1 LKIKLFDPRPDPEN
15 REWLSFFLLPVSG
28 KKYFRFAGG
37 KAEKEQFMHI
47 VCCLKQVPDTAEVK
61 IDPETNTLVREGV
74 ESILNPYDLVA
85 VEMAVQLK
93 EAHDCRVSAV
103 CMGPP
108 QAENVLRQAL
118 SLGID
123 AGILLSDRSF
133 AGADTLATSYTLAQA
148 VQTLNQELE
157 VNLVLCGKQA
167 IDGDTAQTGPG
178 IATRMGFTQFTYVTS
193 VDLVDPERKQ
203 IRIRR
208 KVEGGQ
214 EVLQGTMPAL
224 LTVELELAEPRR
236 ASLPNLMSSLRQTVQ
251 VWDKEAI
258 GGEVEK
264 LGIKGSPTWVRR
276 IGAPPPKESGPRF
289 EAADGVS
296 EAVTLGLET
305 LLADGFM
312 AEEFGLESE

>member
-1 LKIKLFDPRPDPEN
+1 
-15 REWLSFFLLPVSG
+15 
-28 KKYFRFAGG
+28 
-37 KAEKEQFMHI
+37 MHI

-85 VEMAVQLK
+85 VEMAVRLK
-93 EAHDCRVSAV
+93 EEHDCRVSAV

-108 QAENVLRQAL
+108 QAESVLRQAL

-123 AGILLSDRSF
+123 SGILLSDRAF

-148 VQTLNQELE
+148 VETLSQESE
-157 VNLVLCGKQA
+157 VSLVICGKQA

-178 IATRMGFTQFTYVTS
+178 IATRLGFTQFTYVTGVDS
-193 VDLVDPERKQ
+193 VDPGQKQ

-214 EVLQGTMPAL
+214 EVLQGSMPAL

-236 ASLPNLMSSLRQTVQ
+236 ASLPNLMASMRHPIQ

-258 GGEVEK
+258 DGEVEK

-289 EAADGVS
+289 ETADGVS
-296 EAVTLGLET
+296 EAVSHSLQA

-312 AEEFGLESE
+312 AKEFGSESE